1 MNPKTIF
8 LLGSTGSIG
17 TQTLEIVRANPNKF
31 NVFGLTANTNARLL
45 ANQIREFKPKVAV
58 LADTTQEQIL
68 RNLVGETETTLF
80 FGISS
85 VRELI
90 QDSSYDIVL
99 NSLVGFSGFIPTVE
113 ALKAGKTV
121 ALANKESLVVGGE
134 LLKSHLSGTTK
145 KLLPVDSEHSALLQC
160 LIGEEQNEIEKM
172 LITASGGPF
181 RTYTKQQMSEITVEQ
196 ALNHP
201 NWSMGSKITI
211 DSATMMNKG
220 LEIIEAYWLF
230 DLPLEKIVPVIHP
243 QSIIHSMVTFTD
255 GSTKAQMGYP
265 DMKVPIQYAL
275 TWPNRLPLE
284 TPRMDFNK
292 LRELTFEPVD
302 FERFPCLKL
311 AMDAISEGGYAPA
324 VLNASN
330 EVAVER
336 FLAGE
341 IPYITISEI
350 VEKSLENIHCSEILS
365 VETLTQIDNDA
376 REFAGNLRI

>member
-68 RNLVGETETTLF
+68 RNLVGETETILF